1 MNVFHYDS
9 PISQLLMK
17 IADLAILNI
26 LYILSCIPIFTIGA
40 AQAGLYTAAKVMLDK
55 KDDSSLTAAFF
66 RGFKAGF
73 GTITAGWGV
82 MTLILAVF
90 VYFAIMAVML
100 GMPVWMFLIAFG
112 VMAVYQ
118 SLFPAFHSRFGCTFK
133 QLFRNCVF
141 LLLYY
146 PFQSIANGLLIWLPV
161 VLFAILDLY
170 VFMALTPIWLV
181 FYFST
186 AVLFGYQL
194 LKEPFGK
201 LVSHFNET
209 HGIEETVHPEDM
221 E

>member
-9 PISQLLMK
+9 PISQLFIK
-17 IADLAILNI
+17 IADLAILNL

-73 GTITAGWGV
+73 GSITAGWGIV
-82 MTLILAVF
+82 TLILAVF

-100 GMPVWMFLIAFG
+100 GMPMWMFLIAFA

-146 PFQSIANGLLIWLPV
+146 PLESIINGLLIWLPV
-161 VLFAILDLY
+161 ILLVVLDLY
-170 VFMALTPIWLV
+170 TFMALTPVWLI
-181 FYFST
+181 FYYST
-186 AVLFGYQL
+186 AILFGYQM
-194 LKEPFGK
+194 LKKPFDK

-209 HGIEETVHPEDM
+209 HGIEEPVHPEDM

>member
-1 MNVFHYDS
+1 MNIFHYDS
-9 PISQLLMK
+9 PVSQLLMK
-17 IADLAILNI
+17 IADLAILNLLFI
-26 LYILSCIPIFTIGA
+26 LCCLPVFTIGA

-55 KDDSSLTAAFF
+55 KDDRSLTAAFF

-82 MTLILAVF
+82 VTLVIVLF
-90 VYFAIMAVML
+90 VYVGVMAIML
-100 GMPVWMFLIAFG
+100 GMPAWLFLIALA

-146 PFQSIANGLLIWLPV
+146 PLQSIINGILIWLPV
-161 VLFAILDLY
+161 VLAGILDLY
-170 VFMALTPIWLV
+170 TFMALTPVWLL
-181 FYFST
+181 FYYST
-186 AVLFGYQL
+186 AVLFGYQM
-194 LKEPFGK
+194 LKKPFDQ
-201 LVSHFNET
+201 LVDHFNET
-209 HGIEETVHPEDM
+209 HGIEEFVHPEDA